1 MKLDQTQRKILAVLQ
16 KDSNVSTQELA
27 DRVGLSPSPCWRRVR
42 EMEEVGLIKGYVAL
56 LDRRKL
62 GLQTCVW
69 IRVKLK
75 KHSAETLN
83 TFEMQ
88 MKNCEQV
95 VECYELL
102 GETDCLLKVVLP
114 SIESLSDFMHSVLLK
129 IPEVDVTHTSVSL
142 REIKNETALPL

>member
-42 EMEEVGLIKGYVAL
+42 EMEEVGLIRGYVAL
-56 LDRRKL
+56 LDRKKL

-75 KHSAETLN
+75 KHSADTLN
-83 TFEMQ
+83 TFETQ

-114 SIESLSDFMHSVLLK
+114 NIESLSDFMHSVLLK
-129 IPEVDVTHTSVSL
+129 IPEVDVTHTSVAL

>member
-1 MKLDQTQRKILAVLQ
+1 MKLDQTQRRILTVLQ

-27 DRVGLSPSPCWRRVR
+27 DQVGLSPSPCWRRVR

-56 LDRRKL
+56 LDRKKL

-129 IPEVDVTHTSVSL
+129 IPEVDVTHTSVAL